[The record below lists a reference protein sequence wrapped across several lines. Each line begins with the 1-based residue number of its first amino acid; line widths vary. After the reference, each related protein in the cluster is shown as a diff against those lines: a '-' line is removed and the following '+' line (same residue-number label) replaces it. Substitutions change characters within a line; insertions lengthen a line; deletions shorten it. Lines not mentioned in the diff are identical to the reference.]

1 MAKGW
6 YGNKQQH
13 SMASKGI
20 KSSIIHDE
28 KSGVWFESNGALIDV
43 ITLLDGGLG
52 NMFSSNG
59 IGKNQAKGYTQEE
72 YVEDASKVVMMP
84 SSKVEESIEWLEYEY
99 AIARTPTRK
108 AQLERLIKMTLN
120 RIRLELGKENPRYI
134 DGQLKD
140 SYKEYTRLL
149 EDIKDKQRRVYT

>member
-1 MAKGW
+1 MKGW

-43 ITLLDGGLG
+43 ITLFDGGLG

-59 IGKNQAKGYTQEE
+59 IGKNQAKGFSQEE
-72 YVEDASKVVMMP
+72 YTSDASKVVLMP
-84 SSKVEESIEWLEYEY
+84 SVKVEESIEWLEYEY
-99 AIARTPTRK
+99 AIARTPQRK

-120 RIRLELGKENPRYI
+120 RIRMELNKENPRYVR
-134 DGQLKD
+134 GQLLD
-140 SYKEYTRLL
+140 SYKMYENLL
-149 EDIKDKQRRVYT
+149 DDVKDKQRRVYA